1 MDWILTIDPDL
12 LKKKFRLAAVHLLVL
27 GLRVN
32 VGHLFCMQRW
42 VTDDVMFFIVGYER
56 RSWRK
61 SFLRVVWRRRSC
73 SWVWGD
79 EACGEE
85 ACRHGSWSSPA
96 ITQCSATAQQPK
108 CGSVY
113 SFVKLKLDRYMC
125 CKPTGS
131 FRELLRLEPVSS
143 VAKKDRLIWFGD
155 DRRKDSV
162 ELLEYCTKMEVDRT
176 RCRDVRGRLGE
187 MVSWMMWRVSS
198 CPEGHTGPEWMLK
211 ESKGTTG

>member
-155 DRRKDSV
+155 DRCKDSV